1 MRRGWKILIGVLIAL
16 AVLLAIN
23 MLIVNAQ
30 TKDAAVTVDGG
41 QILSLPGGDVQ
52 VTDSGDPTGS
62 KPGAPIVLIH
72 CFGCSLNWWDA
83 MMPTLTEDHRV
94 IRIDL
99 LGHGGSAKPKSGY
112 AISDQARLV
121 AGALDRLGVQGAVVV
136 GHSLG
141 ASVAVSLAQQASQ
154 LVDRVVIIDQ
164 APDSSYGGLDFLSK
178 VTTWPVIGQA
188 LWRVKFGSLI
198 KQGYKQAFAPGYDIE
213 SGFENP
219 DQVVEDNKAMTFT
232 SYTDSISAEED
243 FTDAM
248 PLDERMRQAAVPLMV
263 IFGSED
269 QIYDV
274 GPALAAYKAVP
285 GVRTAEVQGAGHSPN
300 VEKPE
305 ETAHLV
311 LEFAADASD
320 SSIEPPP
327 PNIGQNKPG
336 GSRGGGGGQKPQG
349 GSGNKPQNKRH
360 HHAHGSGGTSGP
372 SRGGS
377 GNSNG
382 GVSSD

>member
-1 MRRGWKILIGVLIAL
+1 VRRGWKILIGVLVAL

-23 MLIVNAQ
+23 LLIVNAQ

-52 VTDSGDPTGS
+52 VTDSGDPKGAN
-62 KPGAPIVLIH
+62 PGAPIVLIH
-72 CFGCSLNWWDA
+72 CFGCSLNWWDG
-83 MMPTLTEDHRV
+83 MMPLLTRNHRV

-112 AISDQARLV
+112 AIEDQARLG

-141 ASVAVSLAQQASQ
+141 ASVAVSLAQQASE
-154 LVDRVVIIDQ
+154 LVDRVAIIDQ

-188 LWRVKFGSLI
+188 MWRVKFGSLI

-232 SYTDSISAEED
+232 SYTDTIDAEED

-274 GPALAAYKAVP
+274 GPALSAYKAVP
-285 GVRTAEVQGAGHSPN
+285 GVRTAEIQGAGHSPN
-300 VEKPE
+300 VEKPQ
-305 ETAHLV
+305 ETARLV

-320 SSIEPPP
+320 DSIPPPP

-336 GSRGGGGGQKPQG
+336 GGGKPNNN
-349 GSGNKPQNKRH
+349 GSNGTKPNNKRR
-360 HHAHGSGGTSGP
+360 HHAQGSGGTSGP
-372 SRGGS
+372 SSRGS
-377 GNSNG
+377 GNNSG
-382 GVSSD
+382 GVGSG

>member
-1 MRRGWKILIGVLIAL
+1 MGRGWKILIGVVVAL
-16 AVLLAIN
+16 VVLLGIN
-23 MLIVNAQ
+23 MLIVDGQ
-30 TKDAAVTVDGG
+30 TKDAQITVEGG
-41 QILSLPGGDVQ
+41 QILTLPGGDVQ
-52 VTDSGDPTGS
+52 VTDSGAPS
-62 KPGAPIVLIH
+62 SANAGAPIVLIH
-72 CFGCSLNWWDA
+72 CFGCSLNWWDG
-83 MMPTLTEDHRV
+83 MMPLLTQNHRV
-94 IRIDL
+94 VRIDL

-112 AISDQARLV
+112 SIEDQARLV

-141 ASVAVSLAQQASQ
+141 GSVAVSLAQQASE
-154 LVDRVVIIDQ
+154 LVDRVAIIDQ
-164 APDSSYGGLDFLSK
+164 APDSSYGDLDFLAK
-178 VTTWPVIGQA
+178 LTAAPVIGEA

-213 SGFENP
+213 SGFTNP

-232 SYTDSISAEED
+232 SYTDTIDAEKA
-243 FTDAM
+243 FTDAI
-248 PLDERMRQAAVPLMV
+248 PLDQRMRTAAVPLMV

-285 GVRTAEVQGAGHSPN
+285 GARVAEVDGAGHSPN

-305 ETAHLV
+305 ETARLV

-320 SSIEPPP
+320 DSIEAPP

-336 GSRGGGGGQKPQG
+336 GGGGGQKPH
-349 GSGNKPQNKRH
+349 NKRH
-360 HHAHGSGGTSGP
+360 HHAQGSGGTTGP
-372 SRGGS
+372 NQGGS
-377 GNSNG
+377 GNSSG
-382 GVSSD
+382 GVGSG